1 MSNLLFFSRSC
12 AYRHAARTELHKA
25 RLLPRGWERN
35 QARKRAGALRD
46 LARNEAWL
54 EGQTLPLHRSRPRF
68 TAAAGNAEP
77 IDSVRWLGSEHVLLL
92 RRRQAPASQRGVN
105 QESLDCSRAASVP
118 SPQSGD

>member
-54 EGQTLPLHRSRPRF
+54 EGQTLPLHRPRF
-68 TAAAGNAEP
+68 STAAGNAEP
-77 IDSVRWLGSEHVLLL
+77 IDSVRWLGSEQVLLL
-92 RRRQAPASQRGVN
+92 RRRKGGGV
-105 QESLDCSRAASVP
+105 CTRSRT
-118 SPQSGD
+118 